1 MMFFYIKKNHVLG
14 STNGQFVEN
23 KVEKEKVLALC

>member
-1 MMFFYIKKNHVLG
+1 MKKNHVLEG
-14 STNGQFVEN
+14 ANGQFVEN